1 MEDVHPQEP
10 PWAHEITITERTTIE
25 TLLDLKAMRFCGPFL
40 RGARTLSDAAGELGR
55 PTSTTA
61 YWIGKLERAGVI
73 ERLDP
78 VRRNGMAMPRYR
90 ARARQLF
97 VPFASIPP
105 GLTTDVMEGGRR
117 RILDQFLDGL
127 DDVFTADR
135 YSGIEFRASGAR
147 GVQIEVREP
156 EPDREGMPWVDFWG
170 ELHLTRE
177 QARELSTDLRTVLG
191 KYRTDGNGPHGYVV
205 HVGVAPAPK
214 RRRRSATHT

>member
-1 MEDVHPQEP
+1 MEDDVSKEP
-10 PWAHEITITERTTIE
+10 PWRDELTITKRSTIE

-40 RGARTLSDAAGELGR
+40 RGPRTLSEAAGELGR
-55 PTSTTA
+55 PTSTMA

-90 ARARQLF
+90 ALARQFF

-105 GLTTDVMEGGRR
+105 GLTTEVMDSGRQ

-127 DDVFTADR
+127 DDIFTADR
-135 YSGIEFRASGAR
+135 YSGIQFRASGVR
-147 GVQIEVREP
+147 GVEIDVREP
-156 EPDREGMPWVDFWG
+156 EPSRDGIPWVDFWG
-170 ELHLTRE
+170 ELHLTRD
-177 QARELSTDLRTVLG
+177 QARQLSTELREVLER
-191 KYRTDGNGPHGYVV
+191 YRLDDAGPHAYVA